1 MDEFRIKKMVIYV
14 FFGTSAIYLI
24 SSLAKGNSS
33 LPMWLQVTT
42 LGLYFS
48 MIIAIRVLDSNIQN
62 IKVLNRIIPLFVLSM
77 YLPTLAITN
86 MEAYDSE
93 VVWAFCLSL
102 VFTLMQLCS
111 LLFVLPGYEQLFMT
125 ILALICMISNIERQ
139 SNWVSAVRVEIYPYI
154 FFCTT
159 AVNIVHNQL
168 YIQKDKLIQ
177 ELTRK
182 NNDLIEA

>member
-1 MDEFRIKKMVIYV
+1 
-14 FFGTSAIYLI
+14 
-24 SSLAKGNSS
+24 
-33 LPMWLQVTT
+33 
-42 LGLYFS
+42 

-111 LLFVLPGYEQLFMT
+111 LLFVLPGYE
-125 ILALICMISNIERQ
+125 
-139 SNWVSAVRVEIYPYI
+139 
-154 FFCTT
+154 
-159 AVNIVHNQL
+159 
-168 YIQKDKLIQ
+168 
-177 ELTRK
+177 
-182 NNDLIEA
+182 